1 MTANPN
7 AGANPN
13 APAEPLITRVPV
25 RVGEM
30 FRNRPVPSADRATV
44 FLDRNGRYHHFTEQL
59 PLGGIP
65 GLRTLFVVDTSVFH
79 HQFQFR
85 LPSLEQAF
93 YFTAKVVVSWRITDP
108 VEAVRTNL
116 VDAGPVLE
124 PHVERM
130 LRDIG
135 LAHSIQDAT
144 AAEQAMAR
152 AFDDP
157 RRKRSLAQGV
167 SVLGCDAAL
176 TLDAATIAHVTK
188 RTEEARAHAIKNEGL
203 QRARVEQ
210 TAQQQLEAMRV
221 QHELA
226 MKQLEEEHALRLE
239 RQRMEFYG
247 GAIARD
253 PNNALGIMLS
263 RSPDR
268 APEVVAMLMK
278 QHQVDREEAR
288 KMLEV
293 MLDNGLVAR
302 SDVTGI
308 LARSTSVLTGGVANA
323 PFKVDL
329 DPASVPLP
337 PGSDAASLEQPI
349 TAEVVSDSS
358 SASSSRS
365 GPLYE
370 SSDFDDEDD
379 EDDL

>member
-1 MTANPN
+1 VTANP
-7 AGANPN
+7 GPN
-13 APAEPLITRVPV
+13 APAQPLITRAPV
-25 RVGEM
+25 KVGEM

-44 FLDRNGRYHHFTEQL
+44 FLDRNGHYHHYTEQL
-59 PLGGIP
+59 PLGGVP
-65 GLRTLFVVDTSVFH
+65 GLREQFVVDTSVFH
-79 HQFQFR
+79 HQFQFD
-85 LPSLEQAF
+85 LPSREQAF
-93 YFTAKVVVSWRITDP
+93 FFIAKVVVSWQITDP
-108 VEAVRTNL
+108 VEAARTNL
-116 VDAGPVLE
+116 ADAGPILK

-135 LAHSIQDAT
+135 LAYSIEDAT
-144 AAEQAMAR
+144 AAEHAMAQ
-152 AFDDP
+152 AFADP
-157 RRKRSLAQGV
+157 RRRRSLAQGV
-167 SVLGCDAAL
+167 SILHCDAAL
-176 TLDAATIAHVTK
+176 TLDAATTAYVTK
-188 RTEEARAHAIKNEGL
+188 RTEEARAHAVKKEGL
-203 QRARVEQ
+203 LRAGVEQ
-210 TAQQQLEAMRV
+210 SEQQRLDALRV

-226 MKQLEEEHALRLE
+226 MKQLQEEYALRLE
-239 RQRMEFYG
+239 QQRMEFYG

-263 RSPDR
+263 RNPDR
-268 APEVVAMLMK
+268 AHEVVAMLMK

-288 KMLEV
+288 KMLEI

-308 LARSTSVLTGGVANA
+308 LARSTSVLTGGVASA

-337 PGSDAASLEQPI
+337 PGAATGSLEQPI

-358 SASSSRS
+358 SAPAPPRS